1 MMTTVLRRIGRVFLF
16 LSTIWFI
23 MATPLL
29 AEDIAH
35 RRIIGFSPDGN
46 YFAFEQSGIEN
57 GTRSAYAHI
66 FLIDTR
72 HNKWVKGSPFR
83 AKSEGRN
90 KLRRARQR
98 VRQAAR
104 RSLQRY
110 RVNKKGVVL
119 ASNPI
124 TELNADPHK
133 VTVHTRRTIRKLDE
147 PLVFSIRE
155 VSIRTSRCRRVTSK
169 RIKGM
174 IIRVRRK
181 GGRRQ
186 VLHEDK
192 RIPTSRGC
200 PTSYGI
206 EDVIRLKKR
215 GGGAVYAVIYS
226 FIRSGSGGEERRFIA
241 GGWHDDGG
249 DYKEP
254 DYYRDLYDYYGGSEY
269 SQQNDRDSRDDQ
281 YRDNS
286 GRVRNDRK
294 DQDNREN
301 RDDRDSRIDLD
312 RNQYDQNGSYDQN
325 NRDTDRNNRDTDQ
338 NNPRRD
344 RYRR

>member
-1 MMTTVLRRIGRVFLF
+1 MGKIFSRVGRLMVF
-16 LSTIWFI
+16 LSTLWFI

-35 RRIIGFSPDGN
+35 RRIIGFSPDGT

-57 GTRSAYAHI
+57 GSGRAYAHI
-66 FLIDTR
+66 FLIETGR
-72 HNKWVKGSPFR
+72 NKWVKGSPFR
-83 AKSEGRN
+83 ATARGAG
-90 KLRRARQR
+90 KLR
-98 VRQAAR
+98 AAR
-104 RSLQRY
+104 RKVRRDARKTLARY
-110 RVNKKGVVL
+110 RINRKGVVL

-133 VTVHTRRTIRKLDE
+133 VSVRTRRTIRELDE
-147 PLVFSIRE
+147 PLVFSIEE
-155 VSIRTSRCRRVTSK
+155 VRIRTPRCRRTTSK
-169 RIKGM
+169 LIKGM

-192 RIPTSRGC
+192 RIPKSRGC

-226 FIRSGSGGEERRFIA
+226 FIRAGADGQERRFIA

-249 DYKEP
+249 DYQEP
-254 DYYRDLYDYYGGSEY
+254 EHYRDLYDYYGGADNSN
-269 SQQNDRDSRDDQ
+269 QNDRDQ
-281 YRDNS
+281 
-286 GRVRNDRK
+286 GRGRSDRGYNEERY
-294 DQDNREN
+294 D
-301 RDDRDSRIDLD
+301 DDRGRE
-312 RNQYDQNGSYDQN
+312 G
-325 NRDTDRNNRDTDQ
+325 
-338 NNPRRD
+338 
-344 RYRR
+344 YRR

>member
-1 MMTTVLRRIGRVFLF
+1 MGKSFGQIGRLFVFF
-16 LSTIWFI
+16 STLWFI

-35 RRIIGFSPDGN
+35 RRIIGFSPDGT

-57 GTRSAYAHI
+57 GAGPAYAHI
-66 FLIDTR
+66 FLIETGR
-72 HNKWVKGSPFR
+72 NKWVKGSPFR
-83 AKSEGRN
+83 VTARGVG
-90 KLRRARQR
+90 KLR
-98 VRQAAR
+98 AAR
-104 RSLQRY
+104 RKVRRDARKILARY
-110 RVNKKGVVL
+110 RINRKGVVL

-133 VTVHTRRTIRKLDE
+133 VQVHTRRTIRELDE
-147 PLVFSIRE
+147 PLVFSIEE
-155 VSIRTSRCRRVTSK
+155 VRIRTPRCRRATSK

-174 IIRVRRK
+174 VIRVRRM

-192 RIPTSRGC
+192 RIPKSRGC

-206 EDVIRLKKR
+206 EDVIRLKKK

-226 FIRSGSGGEERRFIA
+226 FIRAGSGGQERRFIA

-249 DYKEP
+249 DYQEP
-254 DYYRDLYDYYGGSEY
+254 EHYRDLYDYYGGSDN
-269 SQQNDRDSRDDQ
+269 SNQNDRDQDR
-281 YRDNS
+281 
-286 GRVRNDRK
+286 GRSDRGNNE
-294 DQDNREN
+294 DRYDDNR
-301 RDDRDSRIDLD
+301 DRE
-312 RNQYDQNGSYDQN
+312 
-325 NRDTDRNNRDTDQ
+325 
-338 NNPRRD
+338 

>member
-1 MMTTVLRRIGRVFLF
+1 MMSKVLRRIGGAFVFF
-16 LSTIWFI
+16 STVWFI

-35 RRIIGFSPDGN
+35 RRIIGFSPDGK
-46 YFAFEQSGIEN
+46 YFSFEQSGIEN
-57 GTRSAYAHI
+57 GSGRAYAHI
-66 FLIDTR
+66 FLIETGR
-72 HNKWVKGSPFR
+72 NKWVKGSPFR
-83 AKSEGRN
+83 ATARGAG
-90 KLRRARQR
+90 KLR
-98 VRQAAR
+98 AAR
-104 RSLQRY
+104 KKVRRAARKLLSRY
-110 RVNKKGVVL
+110 RVKRKGVVL

-124 TELNADPHK
+124 TELNAEPHK
-133 VTVHTRRTIRKLDE
+133 VMVHTRRTIRQLDE
-147 PLVFSIRE
+147 PLVFSIKE
-155 VSIRTSRCRRVTSK
+155 VRIRTPRCRRMTSK

-192 RIPTSRGC
+192 RIPKSRGC

-226 FIRSGSGGEERRFIA
+226 FIRSGADGEERRFIA

-254 DYYRDLYDYYGGSEY
+254 EHYRDLYDYYGGSE
-269 SQQNDRDSRDDQ
+269 
-281 YRDNS
+281 NS
-286 GRVRNDRK
+286 A
-294 DQDNREN
+294 
-301 RDDRDSRIDLD
+301 RDDRDD
-312 RNQYDQNGSYDQN
+312 RRSDRGYDDDRYDE
-325 NRDTDRNNRDTDQ
+325 
-338 NNPRRD
+338 RRD
-344 RYRR
+344 DDGYRR

>member
-1 MMTTVLRRIGRVFLF
+1 MAKNLHRVGRAFVFV
-16 LSTIWFI
+16 STLWFI

-35 RRIIGFSPDGN
+35 RRIIGFSPDGT

-57 GTRSAYAHI
+57 GSGRAYAHI
-66 FLIDTR
+66 FLIETGR
-72 HNKWVKGSPFR
+72 NKWVKGSPFR
-83 AKSEGRN
+83 ATARGAG
-90 KLRRARQR
+90 KLRTARQK
-98 VRQAAR
+98 VRRDAR
-104 RSLQRY
+104 NTLARY
-110 RVNKKGVVL
+110 RINRKGVVL

-133 VTVHTRRTIRKLDE
+133 VQVRTRRTIRRLDE
-147 PLVFSIRE
+147 PLVFSIKE
-155 VSIRTSRCRRVTSK
+155 VRIRTPRCRRLTSK

-186 VLHEDK
+186 ILHEDK
-192 RIPTSRGC
+192 RIPKSRGC
-200 PTSYGI
+200 PSSYGI

-226 FIRSGSGGEERRFIA
+226 FIRSGKDGEERRFIA

-254 DYYRDLYDYYGGSEY
+254 EHYRDLYDYYGGAEY
-269 SQQNDRDSRDDQ
+269 SND
-281 YRDNS
+281 S
-286 GRVRNDRK
+286 G
-294 DQDNREN
+294 
-301 RDDRDSRIDLD
+301 RDDRDDGRSSQGENYD
-312 RNQYDQNGSYDQN
+312 RND
-325 NRDTDRNNRDTDQ
+325 RDRNDRNRNDEGRD
-338 NNPRRD
+338 RD